1 METPTPTLDAN
12 RDAIRA
18 AYRVIAAIP
27 APAHAWTV
35 VIARE
40 AVEAAERGELGSH
53 CSRPSMP
60 GAMPSRRRRQRI
72 ARWPTRFAPR
82 SRRHRPPDPALT
94 PGPNPELAQCASSGL
109 GPGIS
114 GWVG

>member
-18 AYRVIAAIP
+18 AYRVIAAIH

-40 AVEAAERGELGSH
+40 AVEAAERGELGESLFSSIDAW
-53 CSRPSMP
+53 CYAVAAEAPAYRALAFAVRAAIEAPSTP
-60 GAMPSRRRRQRI
+60 
-72 ARWPTRFAPR
+72 PT
-82 SRRHRPPDPALT
+82 H
-94 PGPNPELAQCASSGL
+94 
-109 GPGIS
+109 
-114 GWVG
+114 